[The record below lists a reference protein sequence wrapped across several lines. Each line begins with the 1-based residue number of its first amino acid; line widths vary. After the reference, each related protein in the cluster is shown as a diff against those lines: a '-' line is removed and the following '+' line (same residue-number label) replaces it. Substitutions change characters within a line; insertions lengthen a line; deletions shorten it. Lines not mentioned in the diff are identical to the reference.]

1 MATVEITYKKH
12 TGLPNE
18 TFRDVKLH
26 LAPGWLV
33 LKSYTDPRD
42 LLPATEWGINAGE
55 VFCYKV
61 AE

>member
-12 TGLPNE
+12 VDSPNE

-33 LKSYTDPRD
+33 MKSYKNPLD
-42 LLPATEWGINAGE
+42 LLPDKEWGVNANDVLAYQVTE
-55 VFCYKV
+55 
-61 AE
+61 